1 MIESKPVNLLFKDL
15 YDLQSHGVM
24 VDTRLVLDDGELAIH
39 WPILELYGDNWW
51 TGLGKAGSDNVVIL
65 PGVSLSEA
73 QQFIDVL
80 YGKQKILIISNEQL
94 TVIEDT
100 EVNDAHFCNN
110 NSDCDD
116 IKLEPYEIYDQ
127 VSFETCGEVFVKSQT
142 SS

>member
-1 MIESKPVNLLFKDL
+1 MIESKP
-15 YDLQSHGVM
+15 
-24 VDTRLVLDDGELAIH
+24 
-39 WPILELYGDNWW
+39 NWW

-65 PGVSLSEA
+65 PSVSLSEG

-80 YGKQKILIISNEQL
+80 YGKQNILIISNKQL

-127 VSFETCGEVFVKSQT
+127 VSFETCGKVFVKSLT